1 VTTLRTNQDVILA
14 PVISEKAYDQ
24 QQQKKFRFRVHPT
37 ANKVQIRKAI
47 EQMFP
52 GAKVAKVNTSYV
64 PGKKRLRGRIEGR
77 TPGWKKATITLRAG
91 DIDLFEQV

>member
-1 VTTLRTNQDVILA
+1 MTTLRSNQDIILA

-24 QQQKKFRFRVHPT
+24 QEQKKFRFRVHRD
-37 ANKVQIRKAI
+37 ANKVQIRQAI

-64 PGKKRLRGRIEGR
+64 RGKVRTRGRIQGK
-77 TPGWKKATITLRAG
+77 TSDWKKATITLRAG